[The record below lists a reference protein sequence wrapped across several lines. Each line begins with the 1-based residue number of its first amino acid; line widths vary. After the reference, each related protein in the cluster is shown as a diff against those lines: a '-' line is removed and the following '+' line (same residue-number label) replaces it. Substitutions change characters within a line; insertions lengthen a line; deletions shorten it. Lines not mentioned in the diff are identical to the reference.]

1 MAVDIS
7 IQYPL
12 TTQDSLSLKSLQK
25 FGMNQQ
31 YILSL
36 DQGTTS
42 SRAIIY
48 NEHGEICSIAQ
59 KEYKQIYPQPG
70 WVEHNPMDIWSSQ
83 IGVAS
88 EVIAKFGVQPEDIA
102 AIGISNQR
110 ETTIIWDRATGKPV
124 YNAIVWQDHRT
135 AEVCDELKRS
145 GYSELV
151 KQKTGLEI
159 DAYFSATK
167 IKWILDNVRGVRRR
181 ANKGELAFGT
191 VDTWLVWNLTH
202 GRKHITDVTNAS
214 RTMLFNISTLQWDSE
229 LLKIFDIPAE
239 LLPEVYPND
248 KVIAKSTASV
258 LNSEIPIAGLIGDQQ
273 AALFGQMCIEKG
285 MAKNTYG
292 TGCFLMMNIGSRPI
306 MSSNRLITTIA
317 WQLGDKLTYA
327 LEGSVFV
334 GGAVVQWLRDE
345 LDFFEETVEV
355 EGMVKGVKDNNG
367 VYFVPAFTGLGAP
380 YWNQHATGIITGITR
395 GTKKEHIAR
404 AALESIAYQ
413 SYDVFNAM
421 EQDMGMKIK
430 SIRVDGGAS
439 ANNFLMQFQA
449 DTLQK
454 TVQRPAILE
463 TTSLGAAYLA
473 GLNTGYWKDIP
484 ELAKQWTM
492 ERKFNPKMDKK
503 LVKQYLTNWHQ
514 AVHKTY

>member
-1 MAVDIS
+1 MS
-7 IQYPL
+7 
-12 TTQDSLSLKSLQK
+12 QK
-25 FGMNQQ
+25 

-88 EVIAKFGVQPEDIA
+88 EVIAKFGIQPEDIA

-135 AEVCDELKRS
+135 AEVCDELKKS

-421 EQDMGMKIK
+421 EQDIGMKIK

-503 LVKQYLTNWHQ
+503 QVKQYLDNWHQ

>member
-1 MAVDIS
+1 MR
-7 IQYPL
+7 
-12 TTQDSLSLKSLQK
+12 QK
-25 FGMNQQ
+25 

-48 NEHGEICSIAQ
+48 NRNGEICSVAQ
-59 KEYKQIYPQPG
+59 KEYRQIYPQPG

-88 EVIAKFGVQPEDIA
+88 EVIAKFSIQPDEIA
-102 AIGISNQR
+102 AIGITNQR
-110 ETTIIWDRATGKPV
+110 ETTVIWDRATGKPV

-135 AEVCDELKRS
+135 AGICDELKKN

-167 IKWILDNVRGVRRR
+167 IKWILDNVKGVRRR
-181 ANKGELAFGT
+181 AIKGELAFGT
-191 VDTWLVWNLTH
+191 IDSWLVWKLTR
-202 GRKHITDVTNAS
+202 GQKHVTDVTNAS
-214 RTMLFNISTLQWDSE
+214 RTMLFNISTMTWDEE
-229 LLKIFDIPAE
+229 LLKLFDIPVE

-248 KVIAKSTASV
+248 QVIATSTASI

-292 TGCFLMMNIGSRPI
+292 TGCFLMMNIGNRPI

-317 WQLGDKLTYA
+317 WQLGNKPTYA

-345 LDFFEETVEV
+345 LDFFEDTADVEL
-355 EGMVKGVKDNNG
+355 MVKKVKDNDG

-380 YWNQHATGIITGITR
+380 YWNQHAKGIITGITR

-421 EQDMGMKIK
+421 EHDIGLKIK

-439 ANNFLMQFQA
+439 SNNFLMQFQS
-449 DTLQK
+449 DILQK
-454 TVQRPAILE
+454 TIQRPTILE

-484 ELAKQWTM
+484 ELTKQWSL
-492 ERKFNPKMDKK
+492 EKKFNPKMDKK
-503 LVKQYLTNWHQ
+503 QVKIYLESWHK
-514 AVHKTY
+514 AVHNTY

>member
-1 MAVDIS
+1 M
-7 IQYPL
+7 
-12 TTQDSLSLKSLQK
+12 LQK
-25 FGMNQQ
+25 F
-31 YILSL
+31 ILSL

-48 NEHGEICSIAQ
+48 NAEGKICAVAQ
-59 KEYKQIYPQPG
+59 KEYRQIYPQPG

-88 EVIAKFGVQPEDIA
+88 EVIAKSGIQPDEIA
-102 AIGISNQR
+102 AIGITNQR
-110 ETTIIWDRATGKPV
+110 ETTVVWDKTTGKPI

-135 AEVCDELKRS
+135 ADICDELRKK
-145 GYSELV
+145 GYGELV

-167 IKWILDNVRGVRRR
+167 IKWILDNVKGARRK
-181 ANKGELAFGT
+181 AIKGELAFGT
-191 VDTWLVWNLTH
+191 VDSWLVWKLTR
-202 GRKHITDVTNAS
+202 GQKHVTDVTNAS
-214 RTMLFNISTLQWDSE
+214 RTMLYNISSLQWDEE
-229 LLKIFDIPAE
+229 LLKIFNIPVE

-248 KVIAKSTASV
+248 RVIATTTASI

-273 AALFGQMCIEKG
+273 GALFGQMCIEKG

-292 TGCFLMMNIGSRPI
+292 TGCFLMMNIGDRPL

-317 WQLGDKLTYA
+317 WKLGNKPTYA

-345 LDFFEETVEV
+345 LDFFEETSEV
-355 EGMVKGVKDNNG
+355 EALINNAKNNAG

-380 YWNQHATGIITGITR
+380 YWKQHAKGVITGITR

-404 AALESIAYQ
+404 AAIESIAFQ
-413 SYDVFNAM
+413 SYDVFHAM
-421 EQDMGMKIK
+421 ENDLNLKIK
-430 SIRVDGGAS
+430 NIRVDGGAS

-449 DTLQK
+449 DILQK

-473 GLNTGYWKDIP
+473 GLNIGYWKDTQ
-484 ELAKQWTM
+484 ELAKQWTL
-492 ERKFNPKMDKK
+492 EKKFTPKMDKK
-503 LVKQYLTNWHQ
+503 MVSKHLSNWHK
-514 AVHKTY
+514 AVHNTY

>member
-1 MAVDIS
+1 
-7 IQYPL
+7 
-12 TTQDSLSLKSLQK
+12 
-25 FGMNQQ
+25 MNQQ

-135 AEVCDELKRS
+135 AEVCDELKKS

-229 LLKIFDIPAE
+229 LLKIFDIPVE

-503 LVKQYLTNWHQ
+503 QVKQYLDNWHQ

>member
-1 MAVDIS
+1 M
-7 IQYPL
+7 
-12 TTQDSLSLKSLQK
+12 KK
-25 FGMNQQ
+25 KK

-48 NEHGEICSIAQ
+48 NEQGEICSVAQ
-59 KEYKQIYPQPG
+59 KEYRQIFPQPG
-70 WVEHNPMDIWSSQ
+70 WVEHDPMDIWSSQ

-88 EVIAKFGVQPEDIA
+88 EVIARFGVQPEEIA
-102 AIGISNQR
+102 AIGITNQR

-124 YNAIVWQDHRT
+124 YHAIVWQDHRT
-135 AEVCDELKRS
+135 AGICEELKKS
-145 GYSELV
+145 GYGELI

-167 IKWILDNVRGVRRR
+167 IKWILDNVRGAKRR
-181 ANKGELAFGT
+181 AAKGELAFGT

-202 GRKHITDVTNAS
+202 GRTHVTDVTNAS
-214 RTMLFNISTLQWDSE
+214 RTMLFNISTMTWDEE
-229 LLKIFDIPAE
+229 LLKLFDIPVE
-239 LLPEVYPND
+239 LLPEVVPND
-248 KVIAKSTASV
+248 KIIANSTASI

-292 TGCFLMMNIGSRPI
+292 TGCFLMMNIGNRPA

-317 WQLGDKLTYA
+317 WKLGDKPTYA

-345 LDFFEETVEV
+345 LDFFEETAEV
-355 EGMVKGVKDNNG
+355 EAMIKTTPDNNG

-380 YWNQHATGIITGITR
+380 YWDQHARGIITGITR

-404 AALESIAYQ
+404 AALESVAYQ
-413 SYDVFNAM
+413 SYDVFHAM
-421 EQDMGMKIK
+421 EQDIGVKIK
-430 SIRVDGGAS
+430 TIRVDGGAS

-449 DTLQK
+449 DILQK

-484 ELAKQWTM
+484 ELAKQWTL
-492 ERKFNPKMDKK
+492 EKKFNPKMDKK
-503 LVKQYLTNWHQ
+503 YVKKYLEDWHI
-514 AVHKTY
+514 AVQKTF

>member
-1 MAVDIS
+1 MS
-7 IQYPL
+7 H
-12 TTQDSLSLKSLQK
+12 K
-25 FGMNQQ
+25 

-48 NEHGEICSIAQ
+48 NVNGEICSVAQ
-59 KEYKQIYPQPG
+59 KEYRQIYPQPG
-70 WVEHNPMDIWSSQ
+70 WVEHNPMEIWSSQ

-88 EVIAKFGVQPEDIA
+88 EVIAKFGIQSDEIA
-102 AIGISNQR
+102 AIGITNQR
-110 ETTIIWDRATGKPV
+110 ETTVIWDRATGIPV

-135 AEVCDELKRS
+135 AGICDEFKKN

-167 IKWILDNVRGVRRR
+167 IKWILDNVKGVRKR
-181 ANKGELAFGT
+181 AIRGELAFGT
-191 VDTWLVWNLTH
+191 IDTWLVWKLTS
-202 GRKHITDVTNAS
+202 GQKHITDVTNAS
-214 RTMLFNISTLQWDSE
+214 RTMLFNISTLKWDEE
-229 LLKIFDIPAE
+229 LLRLFDIPVE
-239 LLPEVYPND
+239 LMPEVCPND
-248 KVIAKSTASV
+248 QVVANSSASV
-258 LNSEIPIAGLIGDQQ
+258 LDSEIPIAGLIGDQQ
-273 AALFGQMCIEKG
+273 AALFGQMCVEKG

-292 TGCFLMMNIGSRPI
+292 TGCFLMMNIGNRPI

-317 WQLGDKLTYA
+317 WQLRNKPTYA

-334 GGAVVQWLRDE
+334 GGAVVQWLRDG
-345 LDFFEETVEV
+345 LDFFEDTADIEM
-355 EGMVKGVKDNNG
+355 MVKKVKDNDG

-380 YWNQHATGIITGITR
+380 YWNQYAKGIITGITR

-421 EQDMGMKIK
+421 EQDIGLKIK

-439 ANNFLMQFQA
+439 SNNFLMQFQS
-449 DTLQK
+449 DILQK
-454 TVQRPAILE
+454 TIQRPKILE

-484 ELAKQWTM
+484 ELTKQWSL
-492 ERKFNPKMDKK
+492 EKKFNPKMDKK
-503 LVKQYLTNWHQ
+503 QVRLYLDNWHR
-514 AVHKTY
+514 AIHNTY

>member
-1 MAVDIS
+1 M
-7 IQYPL
+7 
-12 TTQDSLSLKSLQK
+12 LQK
-25 FGMNQQ
+25 F
-31 YILSL
+31 ILSL

-48 NEHGEICSIAQ
+48 NAEGKICAVAQ
-59 KEYKQIYPQPG
+59 KEYRQIYPQPG

-88 EVIAKFGVQPEDIA
+88 EVIAKSGIQPDEIA
-102 AIGISNQR
+102 AIGITNQR
-110 ETTIIWDRATGKPV
+110 ETTIVWDKTTGKPI

-135 AEVCDELKRS
+135 ADICDELRKK
-145 GYSELV
+145 GYGELV

-167 IKWILDNVRGVRRR
+167 IKWILDHVKGARRK
-181 ANKGELAFGT
+181 AVKGELAFGN
-191 VDTWLVWNLTH
+191 VDSWLIWKLTR
-202 GRKHITDVTNAS
+202 GQKHITDVTNAS
-214 RTMLFNISTLQWDSE
+214 RTMLYNISRLQWDEE
-229 LLKIFDIPAE
+229 LLKIFDIPVE

-248 KVIAKSTASV
+248 QVIATTTASI

-292 TGCFLMMNIGSRPI
+292 TGCFLMMNIGDRPL

-317 WQLGDKLTYA
+317 WKLGNKPTYA

-345 LDFFEETVEV
+345 LDFFEETSEV
-355 EGMVKGVKDNNG
+355 EALINKAKDNNG

-380 YWNQHATGIITGITR
+380 YWKQHAKGIITGITR

-404 AALESIAYQ
+404 AAIESIAFQ
-413 SYDVFNAM
+413 SYDVFHAM
-421 EQDMGMKIK
+421 ENDLNLKIK
-430 SIRVDGGAS
+430 NIRVDGGAS

-449 DTLQK
+449 DILQK

-473 GLNTGYWKDIP
+473 GLNIGYWKDTQ
-484 ELAKQWTM
+484 ELAKQWTL
-492 ERKFNPKMDKK
+492 EKKFTPKMDKK
-503 LVKQYLTNWHQ
+503 MVSKHLSNWHK
-514 AVHKTY
+514 AVHNTY

>member
-1 MAVDIS
+1 MS
-7 IQYPL
+7 
-12 TTQDSLSLKSLQK
+12 QK
-25 FGMNQQ
+25 

-48 NEHGEICSIAQ
+48 NENGEICSVAQ
-59 KEYKQIYPQPG
+59 KEYRQIYPQPG

-88 EVIAKFGVQPEDIA
+88 EVIAKFGIQPDEIA
-102 AIGISNQR
+102 ALGITNQR
-110 ETTIIWDRATGKPV
+110 ETTVIWDRATGKPV

-135 AEVCDELKRS
+135 AGICDELKKN
-145 GYSELV
+145 GYGELV

-167 IKWILDNVRGVRRR
+167 IKWILDNVKGIRRR
-181 ANKGELAFGT
+181 AIKGELAFGT
-191 VDTWLVWNLTH
+191 IDSWLVWKLTH
-202 GRKHITDVTNAS
+202 GQKHVTDVTNAS
-214 RTMLFNISTLQWDSE
+214 RTMLFNISTMTWDEE
-229 LLKIFDIPAE
+229 LLKLFDIPIE

-248 KVIAKSTASV
+248 QVIATSTASV

-292 TGCFLMMNIGSRPI
+292 TGCFLMMNIGNRPI

-317 WQLGDKLTYA
+317 WQLGNKPTYA

-345 LDFFEETVEV
+345 LDFFEDTADVEL
-355 EGMVKGVKDNNG
+355 MVKKAKDNNG

-380 YWNQHATGIITGITR
+380 YWNQHAKGIIKGITR

-404 AALESIAYQ
+404 AAIESIAYQ

-421 EQDMGMKIK
+421 EQDMGLKIK
-430 SIRVDGGAS
+430 NIRVDGGAS
-439 ANNFLMQFQA
+439 SNNFLMQFQS
-449 DTLQK
+449 DILQK
-454 TVQRPAILE
+454 TVQRPEILE

-484 ELAKQWTM
+484 ELTKQWTL
-492 ERKFNPKMDKK
+492 EKKFNPKMDKK
-503 LVKQYLTNWHQ
+503 QVKIYLENWHK
-514 AVHKTY
+514 AVHNTY

>member
-1 MAVDIS
+1 MS
-7 IQYPL
+7 
-12 TTQDSLSLKSLQK
+12 QK
-25 FGMNQQ
+25 

-48 NEHGEICSIAQ
+48 NENGKICAVAQ

-70 WVEHNPMDIWSSQ
+70 WVEHNPMEIWSSQ

-88 EVIAKFGVQPEDIA
+88 EVIAKFGIQPDEIA
-102 AIGISNQR
+102 AIGITNQR
-110 ETTIIWDRATGKPV
+110 ETTIVWDKISGKPI

-135 AEVCDELKRS
+135 ADICDDLKKN
-145 GYSELV
+145 GYGELV

-167 IKWILDNVRGVRRR
+167 VKWILDNVRGARRK
-181 ANKGELAFGT
+181 AIKGELAFGT
-191 VDTWLVWNLTH
+191 VDSWLVWNLTH
-202 GRKHITDVTNAS
+202 GQKHVTDVTNAS
-214 RTMLFNISTLQWDSE
+214 RTMLYNISSMSWDEE
-229 LLKIFDIPAE
+229 LLRIFDVPHE

-248 KVIAKSTASV
+248 QLIATTTASI

-273 AALFGQMCIEKG
+273 GALFGQMCIEKG

-292 TGCFLMMNIGSRPI
+292 TGCFLMMNIGKRPL

-317 WQLGDKLTYA
+317 WQMGNQPTYA

-334 GGAVVQWLRDE
+334 GGAVIQWLRDE
-345 LDFFEETVEV
+345 LDFFEETAEV
-355 EGMVKGVKDNNG
+355 EALIKKAKDNNG

-380 YWNQHATGIITGITR
+380 YWNQHAKGIITGITR

-421 EQDMGMKIK
+421 EQDIGLKIK

-439 ANNFLMQFQA
+439 ANNFLMQFQS
-449 DTLQK
+449 DIIQK

-473 GLNTGYWKDIP
+473 GLNIGYWKDIP
-484 ELAKQWTM
+484 ELVKQWTL
-492 ERKFNPKMDKK
+492 EKKFNPKMDKK
-503 LVKQYLTNWHQ
+503 LVKVHLDNWHK
-514 AVHKTY
+514 AIHNTY

>member
-1 MAVDIS
+1 MS
-7 IQYPL
+7 
-12 TTQDSLSLKSLQK
+12 QK
-25 FGMNQQ
+25 

-48 NEHGEICSIAQ
+48 NENGEICSVAQ
-59 KEYKQIYPQPG
+59 KEYRQIYPQPG

-88 EVIAKFGVQPEDIA
+88 EVIAKFGIQSDEIA
-102 AIGISNQR
+102 AIGITNQR
-110 ETTIIWDRATGKPV
+110 ETTIVWDRVTGKPV

-135 AEVCDELKRS
+135 AGICDALKKN

-167 IKWILDNVRGVRRR
+167 IKWILDNVKGVRRR
-181 ANKGELAFGT
+181 AIKGELAFGT
-191 VDTWLVWNLTH
+191 IDSWLVWKLTR
-202 GRKHITDVTNAS
+202 GQKHLTDVTNAS
-214 RTMLFNISTLQWDSE
+214 RTMLFNISTMTWDEE
-229 LLKIFDIPAE
+229 LLKLFDIPIE

-248 KVIAKSTASV
+248 QVIATSTASV

-292 TGCFLMMNIGSRPI
+292 TGCFLMMNIGNRPL

-317 WQLGDKLTYA
+317 WQLGNKPTYA

-345 LDFFEETVEV
+345 LDFFEDTADVEL
-355 EGMVKGVKDNNG
+355 MVKKVKDNDG

-380 YWNQHATGIITGITR
+380 YWNQHAKGIIKGITR

-421 EQDMGMKIK
+421 EQDIGVKIK

-439 ANNFLMQFQA
+439 SNNFLMQFQS
-449 DTLQK
+449 DILQK
-454 TVQRPAILE
+454 TVQRPEILE

-473 GLNTGYWKDIP
+473 GLNIGYWKDIP
-484 ELAKQWTM
+484 ELMKQWTL
-492 ERKFNPKMDKK
+492 EKKFNPKMDKK
-503 LVKQYLTNWHQ
+503 QVKIYLENWHK
-514 AVHKTY
+514 AVHNTL

>member
-1 MAVDIS
+1 MS
-7 IQYPL
+7 
-12 TTQDSLSLKSLQK
+12 QK
-25 FGMNQQ
+25 

-48 NEHGEICSIAQ
+48 NVNGEICSVAQ
-59 KEYKQIYPQPG
+59 KEYRQIYPQPG
-70 WVEHNPMDIWSSQ
+70 WVEHNPMEIWSSQ

-88 EVIAKFGVQPEDIA
+88 EVIAKFGIQSDEIA
-102 AIGISNQR
+102 AIGITNQR
-110 ETTIIWDRATGKPV
+110 ETTVIWDRATGIPV

-135 AEVCDELKRS
+135 AGICDEFKKN

-167 IKWILDNVRGVRRR
+167 IKWILDNVKGVRKR
-181 ANKGELAFGT
+181 AIRGELAFGT
-191 VDTWLVWNLTH
+191 IDTWLVWKLTS
-202 GRKHITDVTNAS
+202 GQKHITDVTNAS
-214 RTMLFNISTLQWDSE
+214 RTMLFNISTLKWDEE
-229 LLKIFDIPAE
+229 LLRLFDIPVE
-239 LLPEVYPND
+239 LMPEVCPND
-248 KVIAKSTASV
+248 QVVANSSASV
-258 LNSEIPIAGLIGDQQ
+258 LDSEIPIAGLIGDQQ
-273 AALFGQMCIEKG
+273 AALFGQMCVEKG

-292 TGCFLMMNIGSRPI
+292 TGCFLMMNIGNRPI

-317 WQLGDKLTYA
+317 WQLRNKPTYA

-334 GGAVVQWLRDE
+334 GGAVVQWLRDG
-345 LDFFEETVEV
+345 LDFFEDTADIEM
-355 EGMVKGVKDNNG
+355 MVKKVKDNDG

-380 YWNQHATGIITGITR
+380 YWNQYAKGIITGITR

-421 EQDMGMKIK
+421 EQDIGLKIK

-439 ANNFLMQFQA
+439 SNNFLMQFQS
-449 DTLQK
+449 DILQK
-454 TVQRPAILE
+454 TIQRPKILE

-484 ELAKQWTM
+484 ELTKQWSL
-492 ERKFNPKMDKK
+492 EKKFNPKMDKK
-503 LVKQYLTNWHQ
+503 QVRLYLDNWHR
-514 AVHKTY
+514 AIHNTY

>member
-1 MAVDIS
+1 
-7 IQYPL
+7 
-12 TTQDSLSLKSLQK
+12 
-25 FGMNQQ
+25 MNQQ

-48 NEHGEICSIAQ
+48 NERGEICSIAQ

-88 EVIAKFGVQPEDIA
+88 EVIAKFGIQPEDIA
-102 AIGISNQR
+102 AIGITNQR

-135 AEVCDELKRS
+135 AEICDELKKG

-167 IKWILDNVRGVRRR
+167 IKWILDNVRGVKRR
-181 ANKGELAFGT
+181 AKKGELAFGT

-355 EGMVKGVKDNNG
+355 EDMVKRAKDNNG
-367 VYFVPAFTGLGAP
+367 VYFVYIVL
-380 YWNQHATGIITGITR
+380 
-395 GTKKEHIAR
+395 
-404 AALESIAYQ
+404 
-413 SYDVFNAM
+413 
-421 EQDMGMKIK
+421 
-430 SIRVDGGAS
+430 
-439 ANNFLMQFQA
+439 
-449 DTLQK
+449 
-454 TVQRPAILE
+454 
-463 TTSLGAAYLA
+463 
-473 GLNTGYWKDIP
+473 
-484 ELAKQWTM
+484 
-492 ERKFNPKMDKK
+492 
-503 LVKQYLTNWHQ
+503 
-514 AVHKTY
+514 

>member
-1 MAVDIS
+1 MS
-7 IQYPL
+7 
-12 TTQDSLSLKSLQK
+12 QK
-25 FGMNQQ
+25 
-31 YILSL
+31 YILSF

-48 NEHGEICSIAQ
+48 NENGEICSVAQ
-59 KEYKQIYPQPG
+59 KEYRQIYPQPG
-70 WVEHNPMDIWSSQ
+70 WVEHNPLDIWSSQ

-88 EVIAKFGVQPEDIA
+88 EVIAKFGIQPDEIV
-102 AIGISNQR
+102 AIGITNQR

-135 AEVCDELKRS
+135 AGICDEFKKN

-167 IKWILDNVRGVRRR
+167 IKWILDNVKGVRRR
-181 ANKGELAFGT
+181 AIKGELAFGT
-191 VDTWLVWNLTH
+191 IDSWLVWKLTRGH
-202 GRKHITDVTNAS
+202 KHVTDVTNAS
-214 RTMLFNISTLQWDSE
+214 RTMLFNISSMIWDEE
-229 LLKIFDIPAE
+229 LLKLFDIPIE
-239 LLPEVYPND
+239 LLPEVCPND
-248 KVIAKSTASV
+248 QVIATSTASV

-273 AALFGQMCIEKG
+273 SALFGQMCIEKG

-292 TGCFLMMNIGSRPI
+292 TGCFLMMNIGNRPI
-306 MSSNRLITTIA
+306 MSSNRLITTVA
-317 WQLGDKLTYA
+317 WQLGSKPTYA

-345 LDFFEETVEV
+345 LDFFEDTADVEL
-355 EGMVKGVKDNNG
+355 MMKKAKDNAG

-380 YWNQHATGIITGITR
+380 YWNQHAKGIITGITR

-413 SYDVFNAM
+413 SYDVFKAM
-421 EQDMGMKIK
+421 EQDIGMKIK

-439 ANNFLMQFQA
+439 SNNFVMQFQS
-449 DTLQK
+449 DILQK
-454 TVQRPAILE
+454 TVQRPEILE

-484 ELAKQWTM
+484 ELTKQWTL
-492 ERKFNPKMDKK
+492 EKKFNPKMDKK
-503 LVKQYLTNWHQ
+503 QVKIYLENWHK
-514 AVHKTY
+514 AVHNTY

>member
-1 MAVDIS
+1 MS
-7 IQYPL
+7 
-12 TTQDSLSLKSLQK
+12 QK
-25 FGMNQQ
+25 

-48 NEHGEICSIAQ
+48 NVNGEICSVAQ
-59 KEYKQIYPQPG
+59 KEYRQIYPQPG

-88 EVIAKFGVQPEDIA
+88 EVIAKFSIQSDEIA
-102 AIGISNQR
+102 AIGITNQR
-110 ETTIIWDRATGKPV
+110 ETTVIWDRATGIPV

-135 AEVCDELKRS
+135 AGICDEFKKN

-167 IKWILDNVRGVRRR
+167 IKWILDNVKGVRRR
-181 ANKGELAFGT
+181 AIKGELAFGT
-191 VDTWLVWNLTH
+191 VDSWLVWKLTRGQMH
-202 GRKHITDVTNAS
+202 VTDVTNAS
-214 RTMLFNISTLQWDSE
+214 RTMLFNISTLKWDEE
-229 LLKIFDIPAE
+229 LLKLFDIPIE
-239 LLPEVYPND
+239 LMPDVNPND
-248 KVIAKSTASV
+248 QVVATCTASV

-273 AALFGQMCIEKG
+273 AALFGQMCVEKG

-292 TGCFLMMNIGSRPI
+292 TGCFLMMNIGNRPI
-306 MSSNRLITTIA
+306 VSSNRLITTIA
-317 WQLGDKLTYA
+317 WQLGNKPTYA

-345 LDFFEETVEV
+345 LDFFEDTVDV
-355 EGMVKGVKDNNG
+355 ELMAKKVKDNDG

-380 YWNQHATGIITGITR
+380 YWNQYAKGIITGITR

-421 EQDMGMKIK
+421 EQDIGFKIK
-430 SIRVDGGAS
+430 NIRVDGGAS
-439 ANNFLMQFQA
+439 SNNFLMQFQS
-449 DTLQK
+449 DILQK
-454 TVQRPAILE
+454 TIQRPKILE

-484 ELAKQWTM
+484 ELTKQWSL
-492 ERKFNPKMDKK
+492 EKKFNPKMDKK
-503 LVKQYLTNWHQ
+503 QVRLYLDNWHR
-514 AVHKTY
+514 AIHNTY